1 MQRISRDG
9 AARRQTGFTLL
20 ELLLV
25 VVILGIVTAVLIPQ
39 IGAGISGASL
49 ATGARTALQ
58 AARYARTMA
67 LLNQSETEVSFG
79 YKSGIIRVMA
89 VGEAAQRAAEVREER
104 DSKRTAQP
112 HHDFDPI
119 DEVASLDNQSNTNLA
134 AAEVTA
140 RSFADEINTEY
151 HCYSDSFEAPGVT
164 DSPAES
170 DTRIRFR
177 SNGTCRPFKLRL
189 VFGDDDDGD
198 AMVIEFDMMGS
209 GKVLA
214 DAA

>member
-1 MQRISRDG
+1 M
-9 AARRQTGFTLL
+9 
-20 ELLLV
+20 

-151 HCYSDSFEAPGVT
+151 HCDKISFRFLGYSDSFEAPGVT